1 MDEAEKSLSEA
12 LRLKPDFANE
22 HCNLGVVLDDLG
34 RFEKPRRADARRC
47 ASNRRMRSLMPISG
61 TYSFISGVAVK
72 PSRAMAR
79 HCACDR
85 TSESGGGLGEALL
98 LAGQFEEGWK
108 EFGQAWLTERLA
120 GWRPLLGVPVLE
132 REAIWDRVI
141 LLLAESGL
149 GDALQFCRHVPQV
162 ACGAPGWSPRQTGL
176 AVEPLRHLLAMAA
189 KSRRQSLISVA
200 APVSP
205 THPRRMAER
214 DQPGAERLA
223 APG

>member
-34 RFEKPRRADARRC
+34 RFEEAEASVRAALRLEPENAFAHAYLGYILFHLGRC
-47 ASNRRMRSLMPISG
+47 GEAEASYG
-61 TYSFISGVAVK
+61 TALRLRPDK
-72 PSRAMAR
+72 R
-79 HCACDR
+79 
-85 TSESGGGLGEALL
+85 EWGGLGEALL

-162 ACGAPGWSPRQTGL
+162 ACGAPGWSLG
-176 AVEPLRHLLAMAA
+176 
-189 KSRRQSLISVA
+189 K
-200 APVSP
+200 PVWLVNRFDTCWRWLQNRDDSP
-205 THPRRMAER
+205 
-214 DQPGAERLA
+214 
-223 APG
+223 